1 MSNNKDIK
9 FGHDKRQVSIV
20 PNDRQELYNIAS
32 GEPLVDEFGFPIV
45 TEVDTFFLP
54 DASKKRSTSVV
65 FANEEST
72 SFRDEI
78 ISIATTE
85 STYLTSNTNNV
96 GIATTGNSYKISV
109 GDVIV
114 GPSIP
119 DATTV
124 SRVGIG
130 SIYISNFTTNVG
142 IKTELVQI
150 KRKTT
155 IQIKSSPTIKIAE
168 QFKEVSE
175 VSSSLL
181 GIPRDEKQLSLFA
194 NVSSY
199 GLDSDDFEY
208 YTYTVRSS
216 TFDPWNRRINSI
228 YGERFGARITEEVQE
243 SGIKLTSFPVPWDF
257 PWGPKFEKYG
267 RYQENRFEQYINF
280 INLGNDLYDYF
291 NEGAGSFYPSEW
303 KDKFLP
309 REFASV
315 SFASFPSGDVI
326 YSEDLDLSLSKIDIW
341 TETWRDIS
349 DNQLKDPVTNED
361 FNFSKINSIF
371 NNPNYGGSTTR
382 PGYSSTATLFSYL
395 QSRKSFRYQPG
406 RISGFTFGVR
416 SSVEAK
422 SGFVLEWGIANE
434 TDQYVFR
441 IDAGQFSIV
450 RRSTF
455 PLGASVLERN
465 GLTANDEKFEASGE
479 PYDSTLYYTTIIPQD
494 NFNGDQLRGNGPSRH
509 TLKPENVTMY
519 KIEFGWYGAI
529 GARFYAY
536 VPVSNGEARWVV
548 VHTLVI
554 ENSLGYPCL
563 ENSYFRFKYSLNIS
577 DCQNIR
583 TPVYLYK
590 YGASYYI
597 DGGDEGATQIYSA
610 KSGEKVI
617 LPTKSKTVFGILPKE
632 NILNSDGIPIKNRN
646 LIIPTKLNIT
656 SDSLTEVKIVSCKA
670 CPGFGHVYTPGVA
683 TTEWGRKIDIEFLD
697 GNNIQAINGYNFT
710 ESDVGAKII
719 APSIHD
725 VYIKN
730 VVVDINTGVGNTAT
744 IEGFSGGSNFTL
756 GNRDITDS
764 PVFDQ
769 EVGITTQISVGT
781 GYTVRLSNYDSYVA
795 SNFALTG
802 SKIEIQFVNPISKDD
817 YGHYADS
824 LIGLT
829 DKIPVTSGSNSL
841 NGFIIGAATT
851 TVLPNS
857 NIIYGD
863 NTHSSVNLDING
875 VERSETWTI
884 STFPTKTAID
894 SVSRIPRLDDDPA
907 VSGDSGGIC
916 SKLTFEIQPPQSIT
930 EVVEG
935 DLDPNAAPADPPE
948 YWITTKNEKLMKFDD
963 YEGSTV
969 AILENDDSVSISPE
983 TFIGAPK
990 SYTVPG
996 PNNTQTTY
1004 YSIQIS
1010 GTLGRNV
1017 PFTILLKEI
1026 KCYSSSG
1033 EFINKTKIFNYD
1045 ANEFY
1050 FVSKLKDNA
1059 AINNISI
1066 KETIGDFQ
1074 RTISPPLYTLKAT
1087 IDNVGGKASSNAAP
1101 TNFNEITRLSSALI
1115 DNQNEQ
1121 ELRPSLELDSFYVG
1135 SNTTK
1140 SIDLNK
1146 IFGADRKVVT
1156 PDNNGLEATFI
1167 IAKKID
1173 PGADGTLSAAINF
1186 KEQ

>member
-20 PNDRQELYNIAS
+20 PNDRQPLYNIAS

-54 DASKKRSTSVV
+54 DASEKRSTSVV

-96 GIATTGNSYKISV
+96 GIATTGNSYEISV
-109 GDVIV
+109 GDIIL

-119 DATTV
+119 GATTV

-150 KRKTT
+150 KRKTR
-155 IQIKSSPTIKIAE
+155 IKIKSSPTIKIAE

-181 GIPRDEKQLSLFA
+181 GVPRDERQLSLFA

-208 YTYTVRSS
+208 YTYNTRPSN
-216 TFDPWNRRINSI
+216 FDPWNTRINSI

-257 PWGPKFEKYG
+257 PWGPKFQKYG
-267 RYQENRFEQYINF
+267 DYNANLFEQYINF
-280 INLGNDLYDYF
+280 IDLGNDLYDYF
-291 NEGAGSFYPSEW
+291 NEGDGSFYPSGW

-315 SFASFPSGDVI
+315 SSEDVI
-326 YSEDLDLSLSKIDIW
+326 YSEDLDLSFSKIDIW
-341 TETWRDIS
+341 TETWRDIV
-349 DNQLKDPVTNED
+349 DVQLIDPVTGEN
-361 FNFSKINSIF
+361 FNFQKINSIF
-371 NNPNYGGSTTR
+371 PDPRYTRSTTR
-382 PGYSSTATLFSYL
+382 PGYSTIGTLFSYL

-441 IDAGQFSIV
+441 IDRGQFSIV

-455 PLGASVLERN
+455 PLGAAVLERN
-465 GLTANDEKFEASGE
+465 GLTANDEQLILSGE
-479 PYDSTLYYTTIIPQD
+479 PYNSTLYYTTVIPQD
-494 NFNGDQLRGNGPSRH
+494 NFNGDQLRGNGPSRYI
-509 TLKPENVTMY
+509 LKPENVTMY

-548 VHTLVI
+548 LHTLVI

-577 DCQNIR
+577 NCENIR

-632 NILNSDGIPIKNRN
+632 NILNSNGIPIKNRN

-683 TTEWGRKIDIEFLD
+683 TTEFGRKIDIQFND
-697 GNNIQAINGYNFT
+697 GNTIEAINGYNFT
-710 ESDVGAKII
+710 ASDVGAKII

-730 VVVDINTGVGNTAT
+730 VVVNINTGVGNTAT
-744 IEGFSGGSNFTL
+744 IGGFSGGSNFTL

-875 VERSETWTI
+875 VERSETWTV
-884 STFPTKTAID
+884 STLPTKTAID
-894 SVSRIPRLDDDPA
+894 TLSRIPRLSDPA
-907 VSGDSGGIC
+907 GGIC
-916 SKLTFEIQPPQSIT
+916 SKLTFEIQPPQPIVNLS
-930 EVVEG
+930 EGPDG
-935 DLDPNAAPADPPE
+935 DLPPVDGI
-948 YWITTKNEKLMKFDD
+948 WITTQNETLMNFDD
-963 YEGSTV
+963 YEGSNV
-969 AILENDDSVSISPE
+969 AIRETNGSVSISNV
-983 TFIGAPK
+983 TFIGSPK

-1010 GTLGRNV
+1010 GPLGRTE
-1017 PFTILLKEI
+1017 PFTILLKSV
-1026 KCYSSSG
+1026 KCSG
-1033 EFINKTKIFNYD
+1033 GLIDKIKIFNYD
-1045 ANEFY
+1045 TNEFY

-1074 RTISPPLYTLKAT
+1074 RTISPPLYTLNAT
-1087 IDNVGGKASSNAAP
+1087 IDNVDGKASSNAVP

-1121 ELRPSLELDSFYVG
+1121 ELRRPLLETNPSYVELDSFYVG
-1135 SNTTK
+1135 ENTTK
-1140 SIDLNK
+1140 SVDLSK
-1146 IFGADRKVVT
+1146 VFGADRKVVT

-1173 PGADGTLSAAINF
+1173 SGADGTLSAAINF